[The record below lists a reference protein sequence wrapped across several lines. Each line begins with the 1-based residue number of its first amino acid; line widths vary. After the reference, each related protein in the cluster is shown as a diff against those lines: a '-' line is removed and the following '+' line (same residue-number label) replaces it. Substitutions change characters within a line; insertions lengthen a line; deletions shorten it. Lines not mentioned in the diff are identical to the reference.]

1 MNRAGGSGSV
11 LQPVNRVGRSRR
23 AVWCLPFLVLL
34 VLLNSTV
41 SSSALHSLEVG
52 MDAPDFSLQGL
63 AGGTHRLG
71 DLRGEKLT
79 VLVFWATWSENSQK
93 ALQQMQALQQ
103 RYRGSGLAVIAINV
117 DRQEMTE
124 STLADI
130 KQAVANRQFTV
141 PVLLDQGL
149 KVFNRYGVIAVPSL
163 VVLDKDR
170 VIRRELS
177 GFPLMG
183 AATLKQ
189 YLEATLENRPL
200 VAEAVET
207 GYQPDKKAVRLWSMG
222 VSTLKSERSAGHAKG
237 WFEKAIAADP
247 DFTQPYLS
255 LGELYYRQ
263 HNLAGAKQ
271 QFELVLGKKPDNPVA
286 LSALGK
292 ILMDEGDLAG
302 AEQKLTLAV
311 QADGSYLPSFYLL
324 GFLKGKQGDL
334 AQALQWFA
342 RGAQMNPNEYKLFVY
357 KGMMFEL
364 RNDSIAATAA
374 YRQALQLI
382 TGMH

>member
-1 MNRAGGSGSV
+1 M
-11 LQPVNRVGRSRR
+11 
-23 AVWCLPFLVLL
+23 
-34 VLLNSTV
+34 
-41 SSSALHSLEVG
+41 E
-52 MDAPDFSLQGL
+52 APDFHLQNL
-63 AGGTHRLG
+63 AGGTHRLA
-71 DLRGEKLT
+71 DLQGEKLT
-79 VLVFWATWSENSQK
+79 VIVFWATWSENSQK
-93 ALQQMQALQQ
+93 ALRQMQALQQ
-103 RYRGSGLAVIAINV
+103 RYGGSGLAVIAINV
-117 DRQEMTE
+117 DRQDVAE
-124 STLADI
+124 STLAGI
-130 KQAVANRQFTV
+130 KQVVASRQITI

-183 AATLKQ
+183 SATLAQ

-200 VAEAVET
+200 SVKAADT
-207 GYQPDKKAVRLWSMG
+207 GYQPDKKAVRLWNMG
-222 VSTLKSERSAGHAKG
+222 VSTLKSERSAGHAKA
-237 WFEKAIAADP
+237 WFERAIAADP
-247 DFTQPYLS
+247 AFTLPYIS

-263 HNLAGAKQ
+263 HNLAAAKE
-271 QFELVLGKKPDNPVA
+271 QFELVLRKKADSPVA

-311 QADGSYLPSFYLL
+311 QGDESYLPSYYLL
-324 GFLKGKQGDL
+324 GVLKGKQGDL

-342 RGAQMNPNEYKLFVY
+342 RGEQMNPNEYKLFVY
-357 KGMMFEL
+357 KGIMFEQ
-364 RNDSIAATAA
+364 RNDSVAATAA

-382 TGMH
+382 TGMQ